1 MQPGI
6 PHRYWVA
13 DVRRRMSNVECRTSN
28 VERRT
33 SNVERRTSNVERRMS
48 NVERRTSNA
57 ERRTP
62 NVERRMLN
70 TKRRTPSSA
79 ASGSAR
85 RRPCSTGERRR
96 FVGRIASPPAQHT
109 RATCVSRRAIRAA
122 TDFTHCYAR
131 RSSNVERIPYTAG
144 V

>member
-1 MQPGI
+1 MGSGLAASQSRRARGSAFDVGRCSQG
-6 PHRYWVA
+6 PHRYWIA

-28 VERRT
+28 VEC
-33 SNVERRTSNVERRMS
+33 RM
-48 NVERRTSNA
+48 
-57 ERRTP
+57 P
-62 NVERRMLN
+62 N

>member
-6 PHRYWVA
+6 PHRYWIA
-13 DVRRRMSNVECRTSN
+13 DVR
-28 VERRT
+28 RRT
-33 SNVERRTSNVERRMS
+33 SNVERRTPNAERRTPNAERRMS
-48 NVERRTSNA
+48 NVEC
-57 ERRTP
+57 
-62 NVERRMLN
+62 RMSN

-131 RSSNVERIPYTAG
+131 RPSNVERIPYTAG